1 MYLFLKPVPRSDR
14 EVVARLRNCVQ
25 LLAAHKMQL
34 YDTSVLYTYE
44 ASLNFQ
50 VCFFKTIYNIT
61 KITSCKVE

>member
-1 MYLFLKPVPRSDR
+1 MYLFLKPVQRSDR

-50 VCFFKTIYNIT
+50 VCFF
-61 KITSCKVE
+61 